1 MPLGD
6 QNCTWPGSTCLGQ
19 NGIIQKIKS
28 INHLKDSSCHRFG
41 TAIAMQPRGMFA
53 ETLNQGMLE
62 AAMHGYFDFWM
73 RKNIFEKKAIA
84 TAAK

>member
-1 MPLGD
+1 MD
-6 QNCTWPGSTCLGQ
+6 HKK
-19 NGIIQKIKS
+19 KIKS
-28 INHLKDSSCHRFG
+28 INQIKDTSVHRFG

-84 TAAK
+84 TAAKYYEKLTHWHLINR